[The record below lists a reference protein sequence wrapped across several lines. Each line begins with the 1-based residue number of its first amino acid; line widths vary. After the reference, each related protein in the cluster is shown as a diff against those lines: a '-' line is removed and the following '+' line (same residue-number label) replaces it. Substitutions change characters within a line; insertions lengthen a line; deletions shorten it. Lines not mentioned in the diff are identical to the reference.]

1 MALVEAAEQM
11 GIFLEKRDQRR
22 ISLKITK
29 IGQILDFEV
38 LFNFPFSS
46 DRKRMGIILR
56 ETSTGRGLFFVKG
69 ADFIMKDLVQQF
81 KRGFVIDECD
91 NLAMD
96 GLRTLVFAMKTLSQE
111 SLVKFQ

>member
-1 MALVEAAEQM
+1 
-11 GIFLEKRDQRR
+11 
-22 ISLKITK
+22 
-29 IGQILDFEV
+29 
-38 LFNFPFSS
+38 
-46 DRKRMGIILR
+46 MGIILR

-96 GLRTLVFAMKTLSQE
+96 GLRTLVFAMKTLTQE
-111 SLVKFQ
+111 SLAKFQREFEEAGIDLSKRDRLQFEAVDRLEAGL